1 MVISYNFAFLA
12 LEVVINKFIFTL
24 LFASVSIPTVF
35 SSAALADEVNVYSGR
50 QEALIKPLLDKFT
63 ARTGIEVNLVT
74 GGSDALISRLQSE
87 GDLSPADLIIMADA
101 GRLVRANKLGLTQA
115 ITDAAILETVPQSF
129 KADNNHWLALTKRA
143 RPIMYRKGEVS
154 PDSISKLAELTNA
167 EWKNQVCIRSS
178 SNIYNQSMTASL
190 ILIQGEEATSE
201 WASALVENFARSP
214 KGGDRDQIKAVVAG
228 ECKLAVANTYYLGG
242 MLSSADE
249 ETRSIAEQVGVIW
262 PDQDGSG
269 THINISGAAITKYA
283 QNTEQAQALLS
294 FMLEAESQQWYAE
307 VNHEYPL
314 LEGVQWSKELQSFGT
329 FKAQDIDFEK
339 MGELNDEALRLMDR
353 AGWR

>member
-1 MVISYNFAFLA
+1 VPTFLGS
-12 LEVVINKFIFTL
+12 F
-24 LFASVSIPTVF
+24 
-35 SSAALADEVNVYSGR
+35 ALAEEVNVYSGR
-50 QEALIKPLLDKFT
+50 QEALIQPLLDKFT

-87 GDLSPADLIIMADA
+87 GDLSPADVIIMADA
-101 GRLVRANKLGLTQA
+101 GRLVRATDLGLTQA
-115 ITDAAILETVPQSF
+115 ISNTSLLESVPASF
-129 KADNNHWLALTKRA
+129 KADNNHWVALTKRA

-154 PDSISKLAELTNA
+154 PDAISTLEELTQPQ
-167 EWKNQVCIRSS
+167 WKNQVCIRSS

-190 ILIQGEEATSE
+190 ILIQGEDKTLE
-201 WASALVENFARSP
+201 WAKGLVDNFARSP
-214 KGGDRDQIKAVVAG
+214 KGGDRDQIKALVAG

-242 MLSSADE
+242 MLTSADE
-249 ETRSIAEQVGVIW
+249 ETRQIAEQVGVIW

-307 VNHEYPL
+307 ANHEYPL
-314 LEGVQWSKELQSFGT
+314 LEGVQWSEQLQSFGT

-339 MGELNDEALRLMDR
+339 MGQLNDDALRLMDK

>member
-1 MVISYNFAFLA
+1 VPTFLGS
-12 LEVVINKFIFTL
+12 F
-24 LFASVSIPTVF
+24 
-35 SSAALADEVNVYSGR
+35 ALAEEVNVYSGR

-87 GDLSPADLIIMADA
+87 GDLSPADVIIMADA
-101 GRLVRANKLGLTQA
+101 GRLVRATDLGLTQA
-115 ITDAAILETVPQSF
+115 ISNTSLLESVPASF
-129 KADNNHWLALTKRA
+129 KADNNHWVALTKRA

-154 PDSISKLAELTNA
+154 PDAISTLEELTQPQ
-167 EWKNQVCIRSS
+167 WKNQVCIRSS

-190 ILIQGEEATSE
+190 ILIQGEDKTLE
-201 WASALVENFARSP
+201 WAKGLVDNFARSP
-214 KGGDRDQIKAVVAG
+214 KGGDRDQIKALVAG

-242 MLSSADE
+242 MLTSADE
-249 ETRSIAEQVGVIW
+249 ETRQIAEQVGVIW

-307 VNHEYPL
+307 ANHEYPL
-314 LEGVQWSKELQSFGT
+314 LEGVQWSEQLQSFGT

-339 MGELNDEALRLMDR
+339 MGQLNDDALRLMDK

>member
-1 MVISYNFAFLA
+1 MFFGSF
-12 LEVVINKFIFTL
+12 
-24 LFASVSIPTVF
+24 
-35 SSAALADEVNVYSGR
+35 ALAEEVNVYSGR

-87 GDLSPADLIIMADA
+87 GDLSPADVIIMADA
-101 GRLVRANKLGLTQA
+101 GRLVRATDLGLTQA
-115 ITDAAILETVPQSF
+115 ISDTSLLENVPEAF
-129 KADNNHWLALTKRA
+129 KADNNHWIALTKRA

-154 PDSISKLAELTNA
+154 PEAISTLEELT
-167 EWKNQVCIRSS
+167 EPQWKNQVCIRSS

-190 ILIQGEEATSE
+190 ILIQGEDETLE
-201 WASALVENFARSP
+201 WAKGLVVNFARSP
-214 KGGDRDQIKAVVAG
+214 KGGDRDQIKALVAG

-242 MLSSADE
+242 MLTSADE
-249 ETRSIAEQVGVIW
+249 ETRQIAQQVGVIW
-262 PDQDGSG
+262 PDQDGMG

-307 VNHEYPL
+307 ANHEYPL
-314 LEGVQWSKELQSFGT
+314 LEGVQWSEQLQSFGT

-339 MGELNDEALRLMDR
+339 MGQLNDDALRLMDK

>member
-1 MVISYNFAFLA
+1 VPTFLGS
-12 LEVVINKFIFTL
+12 F
-24 LFASVSIPTVF
+24 
-35 SSAALADEVNVYSGR
+35 ALAEEVNVYSGR

-87 GDLSPADLIIMADA
+87 GDLSPADVIIMADA
-101 GRLVRANKLGLTQA
+101 GRLVRATDLGLTQA
-115 ITDAAILETVPQSF
+115 ISNTSLLERVPASF
-129 KADNNHWLALTKRA
+129 KADNNHWVALTKRA

-154 PDSISKLAELTNA
+154 PDAISTLEELTQPQ
-167 EWKNQVCIRSS
+167 WKNQVCIRSS

-190 ILIQGEEATSE
+190 ILIQGEDKTLE
-201 WASALVENFARSP
+201 WAKGLVDNFARSP
-214 KGGDRDQIKAVVAG
+214 KGGDRDQIKALVAG

-242 MLSSADE
+242 MLTSADE
-249 ETRSIAEQVGVIW
+249 ETRQIAEQVGVIW

-307 VNHEYPL
+307 ANHEYPL
-314 LEGVQWSKELQSFGT
+314 LEGVQWSEQLQSFGT

-339 MGELNDEALRLMDR
+339 MGQLNDDALRLMDK